1 MATNHNKPNNLQ
13 VRRKY
18 DLIDGEIFELHWRN
32 YLNFKSWCKSWS
44 RMWAWPQIWILLF
57 SPCYYCAFWI
67 SKLDSWPTLLRVYL
81 TLSTKKS
88 KEVWYFVCLY
98 QSINWLLVKTTKV
111 TLFERNVPLDLFVFI
126 RLTFFFFFFIFVFMQ
141 HSTFN
146 EQTTL
151 NLKRAYLFRYN
162 LDRNLSIA
170 SVLIN

>member
-1 MATNHNKPNNLQ
+1 M
-13 VRRKY
+13 VRFLSY
-18 DLIDGEIFELHWRN
+18 IGEIISISNHDANHDPECELDH
-32 YLNFKSWCKSWS
+32 KSESYYS
-44 RMWAWPQIWILLF
+44 LLV
-57 SPCYYCAFWI
+57 YYCAFWI